1 MLTTLPM
8 EKQRLRPNGN
18 EKMTY
23 QGGKMCLQD
32 HGVSVVVV
40 GSLSSIGRAWD
51 FRDREGRVEPILP
64 SVAAVQIRQ
73 TPSCGRSN
81 YCPSAG
87 QRIKRPSAVVAAW

>member
-1 MLTTLPM
+1 MLTTLPK

-23 QGGKMCLQD
+23 QGGKKCLRD
-32 HGVSVVVV
+32 HRVSGAVV

-51 FRDREGRVEPILP
+51 FRDREGRVEPILL

-73 TPSCGRSN
+73 TPSCGKSDC
-81 YCPSAG
+81 CPSAG
-87 QRIKRPSAVVAAW
+87 QRLKRPSAVVAAW